1 MNDFHEIT
9 TLRLIASIL
18 QAVAIITIG
27 VSLTWAGFEW
37 TSKPKGG
44 WNILAK
50 IGAGLIWFLLL
61 ASYAYVVFCA
71 DAYFP
76 DLTEMD
82 STSIYKV

>member
-9 TLRLIASIL
+9 VLRLIASIL
-18 QAVAIITIG
+18 QAVAIVTIG

-37 TSKPKGG
+37 TSKPKEG
-44 WNILAK
+44 WTILAR

-76 DLTEMD
+76 DLTELEPA
-82 STSIYKV
+82 STYKV